1 MKNLLDAILSRSPEL
16 SEGTSQRFFAEPVL
30 SIARSFAEFILSE
43 AEVLRMTSPFPVT
56 LNEVKGLRV
65 T

>member
-1 MKNLLDAILSRSPEL
+1 MKNLLDAVLSRSPEL

-43 AEVLRMTSPFPVT
+43 AEVLRMTGR
-56 LNEVKGLRV
+56 NA
-65 T
+65 

>member
-1 MKNLLDAILSRSPEL
+1 MKNLLDAVLSRSPEL

-30 SIARSFAEFILSE
+30 SIARSFATPRMTGREG
-43 AEVLRMTSPFPVT
+43 LRMTSPFPVT